1 MDYELLEKQM
11 YLLEINSKNRDLQNQ
26 HYNNLNNLDIIT
38 NATVAAAVAP
48 SLPPLP
54 QSLPQSQSVSFEF
67 IDKTVERIRSQVN
80 WKTRQKMSHY
90 YRFTKT

>member
-38 NATVAAAVAP
+38 NATVAAAVT
-48 SLPPLP
+48 PPPLSLP

-80 WKTRQKMSHY
+80 QKI
-90 YRFTKT
+90 